1 MLVASA
7 KCERA
12 FRATWRGPKRIQ
24 TPVHREIS
32 WPQIWVANQ
41 WMTLETRW
49 PRSTCDCAMPFLA
62 WPLSEGHL
70 LESRLLATVV
80 AEADALN
87 QTPRSPP
94 VPHPYL
100 KLPGP

>member
-1 MLVASA
+1 
-7 KCERA
+7 
-12 FRATWRGPKRIQ
+12 
-24 TPVHREIS
+24 
-32 WPQIWVANQ
+32 
-41 WMTLETRW
+41 
-49 PRSTCDCAMPFLA
+49 MPFLA
-62 WPLSEGHL
+62 WLLSEGHL

-100 KLPGP
+100 KLPGPAGQQFSENLRAQASQHERIKDV